1 MKKKQLLPI
10 LLSLL
15 LVFGCAAP
23 KAPSD
28 SLQAAPTS
36 EPTPA
41 DAHIDEPTPK
51 LDHDLVVLYTNDVHC
66 AVEEGVGYAG
76 LSAFKKG
83 IEEEGD
89 YVALVDA
96 GDAVQGGAIGT
107 VSKGSYLVDIMN
119 KLDYDVA
126 VPGNHE
132 FDYGMDAFFALR
144 DAAEF
149 PYVSANFT
157 DLKTGKTV
165 LDPYEMLEFNG
176 VKVAFV
182 GVCTPKTITSST
194 PVYFQDDS
202 GAFIYGFAQDATGKQ
217 LYDAV
222 QTAVDAAR
230 AEGAQYVI
238 AVAHL
243 GIDASCTPWTS
254 PEFIA
259 NTSGIDAVI
268 DGHSHS
274 VVECERVKNKAG
286 ERVLLTQT
294 GTRFANIGMLVITKS
309 GSISTGLIGDYAQKD
324 PATEAYI
331 AEIESE
337 YSEAMQQIVATSTVD
352 LTINQPETDPPV
364 RIVRRA
370 ETNLG
375 DLCADAYRTIGEA
388 DVGFING
395 GGVRVSIPAGNIT
408 YEQILNVHPFGNNLC
423 VIEATGQQILDALEM
438 GARAVPAESGGFL
451 QVSGLTYEIHTYVP
465 SSVVLS
471 DEGMFESVAGDYRVK
486 NVQIGGAP
494 LDLAKT
500 YTLASHDYMLKNS
513 GDGFTMFAGC
523 KVLRDMV
530 MVDNQMLMQYISET
544 LNGTIGEAYA
554 NPFGQERIVAVE
566 KKPVE

>member
-23 KAPSD
+23 EAPSD

-36 EPTPA
+36 ESTAA

-76 LSAFKKG
+76 LSAFKNG
-83 IEEEGD
+83 IEQEGD

-176 VKVAFV
+176 VNVAFV

-202 GAFIYGFAQDATGKQ
+202 GAFIYSFAQDATGKQ
-217 LYDAV
+217 FYDAV

-230 AEGAQYVI
+230 AEGAKYVI

-500 YTLASHDYMLKNS
+500 YTVASHDYMLKNS